1 MANVT
6 VNFDSLHAQA
16 ARLRAGGQE
25 IDERLARHR
34 SEVQALT
41 SNGFV
46 TDRASVAFDEAYAE
60 FDRAARHVGIAVDGL
75 ARFLDDAADVLQAT
89 DEQLAGALR

>member
-25 IDERLARHR
+25 IDERLTRHR

-41 SNGFV
+41 TSGFV
-46 TDRASVAFDEAYAE
+46 TDRASAAFDDAYAE
-60 FDRAARHVGIAVDGL
+60 FDRAARHVGVAFDGL
-75 ARFLDDAADVLQAT
+75 ARFLDDAADALRAT